1 MFNNYTPILKPFQA
15 CIEWERIEN
24 DRYMPRPMAGMD
36 LEIDAILG
44 RMDAI
49 KVQLKNVLISTR
61 AKF

>member
-36 LEIDAILG
+36 TEIDAILG